1 VIAER
6 ISVDA
11 TRATRAGLQTW
22 LMSAGELSFNPS
34 SAWESAAEPTG
45 NEIRSGRL
53 PDLRLPV
60 DSTEA
65 VVRVDS
71 LLQPLYGG
79 SQDEQNRTV
88 MATTALNSWNA
99 IKTRHEALSKDAKFK
114 PDSLAPLCARLDDY
128 GTQLAKQ
135 QDEKEK
141 AGKVIDDAGDAF
153 TACSKKIADKYDEIK
168 QLTEQMAEAGMGEE
182 DLTGDDAVKIVSK
195 AAASFVNLA
204 KELAEVAQAIAKAS
218 IVKKMAEQFKAKRE
232 AVDNAIKR
240 IQAEGS
246 KTQDQIR
253 KQVDVYRKTAIGMKD
268 TGMAGDIGSLNS
280 VVAQLY
286 SFQ

>member
-1 VIAER
+1 
-6 ISVDA
+6 
-11 TRATRAGLQTW
+11 
-22 LMSAGELSFNPS
+22 
-34 SAWESAAEPTG
+34 
-45 NEIRSGRL
+45 
-53 PDLRLPV
+53 
-60 DSTEA
+60 
-65 VVRVDS
+65 
-71 LLQPLYGG
+71 
-79 SQDEQNRTV
+79 

-218 IVKKMAEQFKAKRE
+218 DEQAGIVKKMAEQFKAKRE